1 MAYIEPNSIIML
13 CRGVPLEPDYTHTVW
28 FNDAGAQQFA
38 IGSRAKYTLQ
48 PNTYQRVNKNTCRV
62 GLKADLL
69 YDCNYMAFQN
79 TNFGTKWFYAFIVEV
94 NYVNNE
100 CTEIVYEIDSFQS
113 YLFDIYI
120 GDCFVEREHT
130 ITDEL
135 GANIIEEGL
144 NVGDYVYD
152 DYRSLKSFGSINF
165 QDTGVMVMDS
175 NDTDGGRFYGDS
187 FQGVFLK
194 FFEQSDVNA
203 LKTLL
208 HSYNLKPEVIVD
220 MYMCPNFGIQTIN
233 DHIVGTIPT
242 QAEARFTAITGEEMF
257 GNYKPKNKK
266 MYTAPYMFFHCDNG
280 SGDALNL
287 RYELFANFRPSLQ
300 FYMSYLPPVSVVAF
314 PKGYKGTNAGG
325 GLDPGQSMNAE
336 SISLRGWGECSWS
349 ANNYKL
355 GVLSTIVKEG
365 MGMAGT
371 VMGGIFPSTTT
382 SVGEHIKNV
391 EKTNKKG
398 ETLWNTDTKSTYASQ
413 TTRDMGGEGIAS
425 VGQSIGN
432 VFRSVLSSGITTQG
446 TPNGGTALAC
456 GNDLD
461 FYIGRCRITEDYA
474 RTIDDYFTM
483 YGYKVNKLKRPEIN
497 TRPHWNYVKVSYAD
511 IHGNAPAEHIENM
524 KRALVRGITFWK
536 SMSEVGDYHNYDNS
550 PY

>member
-1 MAYIEPNSIIML
+1 MAYIEPNSVIML

-144 NVGDYVYD
+144 SVGDYVYD
-152 DYRSLKSFGSINF
+152 DYRALKSYGQMNF
-165 QDTGVMVMDS
+165 QDTGVMVMDAYQ
-175 NDTDGGRFYGDS
+175 TDGGKFYGDS
-187 FQGVFLK
+187 FQGVFLR
-194 FFEQSDVNA
+194 FYQQSEENA

-208 HSYNLKPEVIVD
+208 HGYNLTPEVIVD
-220 MYMCPNFGIQTIN
+220 MYMCPNFGISTIG
-233 DHIVGTIPT
+233 DHVVNTIPT
-242 QAEARFTAITGEEMF
+242 QAEMKFTAITGDEYF

-287 RYELFANFRPSLQ
+287 RYELFADFKPSLQ

-314 PKGYKGTNAGG
+314 PKGYKGTSASG
-325 GLDPGQSMNAE
+325 GLSAGQSLNCE

-365 MGMAGT
+365 MGVAGS
-371 VMGGIFPSTTT
+371 VMGTMMPTVSTT
-382 SVGEHIKNV
+382 VGKFTNETRAVGMN
-391 EKTNKKG
+391 EKGVGGLMSFNTHDYQTN
-398 ETLWNTDTKSTYASQ
+398 TVH
-413 TTRDMGGEGIAS
+413 GGGGTIADVS
-425 VGQSIGN
+425 NSIGN
-432 VFRSVLSSGITTQG
+432 VFRSVLSSGITTTG
-446 TPNGGTALAC
+446 TPNGGSALAC

-461 FYIGRCRITEDYA
+461 FYVGRCRITEDYA
-474 RTIDDYFTM
+474 RTIDNYFTM
-483 YGYKVNKLKRPEIN
+483 FGYKVNKLKRPEIN
-497 TRPHWNYVKVSYAD
+497 SRPHWNYVKVTYAD
-511 IHGNAPAEHIENM
+511 VHGNAPADHIENIKNAM
-524 KRALVRGITFWK
+524 MRGITFWK
-536 SMSEVGDYHNYDNS
+536 SMSEVGDYNYDNS